1 MFAARP
7 ANPRSITIADI
18 VFGSE
23 FDQARYLE
31 VVRGCAL
38 LADIKTLPDGD
49 ATEIGERGV

>member
-1 MFAARP
+1 MLPVQLTLEASLF
-7 ANPRSITIADI
+7 ADI
-18 VFGSE
+18 IFGSE